1 MEGMSDEMKK
11 EADNLTLSEKRAESV
26 ADELVVRG
34 VDPDIIMPAAY
45 GDACGEKK
53 KTKKDNRVK
62 IRTLETAEGC
72 YGCPFACEQAMQSGL
87 VPQEALKYMVGS
99 DYCFSNTGD

>member
-11 EADNLTLSEKRAESV
+11 EADNLALSEKRAKAV
-26 ADELVVRG
+26 ADELVARG
-34 VDPDIIMPAAY
+34 VELDIIIPAAY

-53 KTKKDNRVK
+53 KTKKDNRVR
-62 IRTLETAEGC
+62 IVTLETAG
-72 YGCPFACEQAMQSGL
+72 GGATAARLPASRLMKSGL

-99 DYCFSNTGD
+99 GYCKGR